1 MRVVVTGG
9 TTGFAG
15 SGIVCRLNAAWKASM
30 PSSSGREVRWGVPAG
45 RRLASLDCAGFVFG
59 PLPALAGWDLL
70 ASGARLGGGAQTQR
84 CGGGWV
90 AAAGERGWRPAQG

>member
-1 MRVVVTGG
+1 MRVLVTGG
-9 TTGFAG
+9 TTGFIG

-30 PSSSGREVRWGVPAG
+30 PSSSGREVRWAVPAG
-45 RRLASLDCAGFVFG
+45 RRLAGLDCAGFVFG
-59 PLPALAGWDLL
+59 LPPALADWDLL

-90 AAAGERGWRPAQG
+90 AAAGERGWCPAQR